1 MNFLAPWH
9 VPVLAAAL
17 ALPPLV
23 LLYFLKLKRRQM
35 PIASTLLWKRA
46 VHDLQVN
53 SPFQRLRNNLLLILQ
68 LLILIAAIAAISEP
82 VRLGK
87 RGIDKAMVLLIDQS
101 ASMGTKEADGRTR
114 LQIAK
119 DEAHKIVNELGS
131 SQRAMVIAFC
141 DRARVVSAFTNDRP
155 QLRAAI
161 DAIEQTDGP
170 SRLREAMELAE
181 AHSTPIGEVREVT
194 SSQYIL
200 LTDGRLLDSEEV
212 RVERGKMDFIPI
224 GAAIENVGIVSLDVR
239 RNYDRPEQISAL
251 INVRNFGS
259 KPAKRDIS
267 LLVDGQIRDVQDLPE
282 LAPYE
287 QSDKIHGARYTK
299 DPADNSQATAA
310 FEMMLDTAATVEVR
324 LSGGDSLVID
334 DRAFAVVT
342 PPRSIKALLVT
353 SGNRFLRNA
362 MAAVLD
368 HVDIMS
374 PTDYEDPRKN
384 EDAKFLEDGRC
395 AYNVVVFDGHSTN
408 RLPPGNYLF
417 FAAAPLIPDVTL
429 GEIEVGPVLLDWDDT
444 HPTLRHVNVATMT
457 LFSCHRLQLPSD
469 ARTLIEGTTGPVMS
483 LLTRERHQYLISSF
497 GLFDEDR
504 THLNTDWVY
513 QEGLVVFMANTLR
526 FLSGSSTIGQQPSV
540 SPGQAFTVS
549 VKPGTR
555 EITVRRPDGTTDKA
569 AASASGLVTYGQTN
583 RVGLYGL
590 ETGIPGEDA
599 RAVNLLDAAES
610 FIASN
615 SALRVASGE
624 TVSVRGSDYVNRP
637 LWPWVLGALGIVL
650 LLEWVVYNKRV
661 FV

>member
-9 VPVLAAAL
+9 VPALAAAL

-23 LLYFLKLKRRQM
+23 LLYFLKLKRRQI

-82 VRLGK
+82 VRPGK
-87 RGIDKAMVLLIDQS
+87 RGIDKAVVLLIDQS
-101 ASMGTKEADGRTR
+101 ASMGAKEADGRTR
-114 LQIAK
+114 LQMAK
-119 DEAHKIVNELGS
+119 EEAHKIVNELGS

-141 DRARVVSAFTNDRP
+141 DRARVMSAFTNDKP

-170 SRLREAMELAE
+170 SLLREAMELAE
-181 AHSTPIGEVREVT
+181 AHSTPIGEVREVG

-200 LTDGRLLDSEEV
+200 LTDGRLCDSENV
-212 RVERGKMDFIPI
+212 RVERGTMEIARI
-224 GAAIENVGIVSLDVR
+224 GEATENVGIVSLDVR

-251 INVRNFGS
+251 INVRNFGTR
-259 KPAKRDIS
+259 PAKRDIS
-267 LLVDGQIRDVQDLPE
+267 LLVDGQIKNIQDLPE

-287 QSDKIHGARYTK
+287 QPDRIHTAKFTK
-299 DPADNSQATAA
+299 DPADNSQATAT
-310 FEMMLDTAATVEVR
+310 FEMMLDTAATIEVR
-324 LSGGDSLVID
+324 LSGEDALAID

-342 PPRSIKALLVT
+342 PPRSIKALLV
-353 SGNRFLRNA
+353 SPGNRFLRIA
-362 MAAVLD
+362 IGAVLD
-368 HVDIMS
+368 SFDIWQ
-374 PTDYEDPRKN
+374 PEEYEKASDDK
-384 EDAKFLEDGRC
+384 LIEDGRC
-395 AYNVVVFDGHSTN
+395 LYNVVVFDGHSTN

-429 GEIEVGPVLLDWDDT
+429 GDVVPAPVLLDWDDT
-444 HPTLRHVNVATMT
+444 HPVLRHVNVATMS
-457 LFSCHRLQLPSD
+457 LFSCHKPELPSD
-469 ARTLIEGTTGPVMS
+469 ARTLIEATSGPVLS
-483 LLTRERHQYLISSF
+483 LLTRERHQYLICSF
-497 GLFDEDR
+497 SLFDEDR
-504 THLNTDWVY
+504 THVNTDWPY
-513 QEGLVVFMANTLR
+513 QEGLVMFMFNALR

-569 AASASGLVTYGQTN
+569 AASASGLATYGRTN
-583 RVGLYGL
+583 RVGFYYL
-590 ETGIPGEDA
+590 ETGISGEDA

-610 FIASN
+610 LIASN
-615 SALRVASGE
+615 STLRVASGE
-624 TVSVRGSDYVNRP
+624 TVAVRGSDYVNRP
-637 LWPWVLGALGIVL
+637 LWPWILGVLGVIL
-650 LLEWVVYNKRV
+650 LVEWIVYNKRV